1 VDAPR
6 ARRARGRLNDA
17 MACSPY
23 LLAILIG
30 ADLTVQIGMLLVM
43 RR

>member
-6 ARRARGRLNDA
+6 AWRDRGRLNDA
-17 MACSPY
+17 MACLPH